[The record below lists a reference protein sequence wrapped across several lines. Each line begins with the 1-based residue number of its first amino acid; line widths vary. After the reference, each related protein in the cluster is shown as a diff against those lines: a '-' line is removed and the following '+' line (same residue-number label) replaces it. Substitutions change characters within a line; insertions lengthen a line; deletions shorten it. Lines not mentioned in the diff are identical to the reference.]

1 MLLKQILCPAR
12 QNEEDKPLDVKSAPA
27 FQGTPEK
34 APLGVAR
41 RSFERIKPLSWIGAF
56 SGATEP
62 MELGLTG
69 PSMVTIYCIFNYLAH
84 SDPFRQLPILR
95 HIIILTLLRS
105 YPTSPHPVLN
115 PRRTS
120 QYLVQNLHTINVYCM
135 LPAPP
140 PTDHSTYTSPQ
151 SLAAVHAPPK
161 FRSHHYRKSH
171 DYSGSAAFGRISEV
185 LQPSASSGISR

>member
-1 MLLKQILCPAR
+1 M
-12 QNEEDKPLDVKSAPA
+12 DVKSAPA

-135 LPAPP
+135 LPAPLTTA
-140 PTDHSTYTSPQ
+140 PTLHLSPLLLCTLHPSFDHITIENHMITAAARLLAVSVRSCSRQ
-151 SLAAVHAPPK
+151 HHLASLVEAR
-161 FRSHHYRKSH
+161 F
-171 DYSGSAAFGRISEV
+171 I
-185 LQPSASSGISR
+185 